1 MTEEM
6 YNRLTQLL
14 QQMDEEELD
23 EFQAYVEQI
32 TKAE

>member
-6 YNRLTQLL
+6 YNRFTQLL

-23 EFQAYVEQI
+23 EILAYIDQI